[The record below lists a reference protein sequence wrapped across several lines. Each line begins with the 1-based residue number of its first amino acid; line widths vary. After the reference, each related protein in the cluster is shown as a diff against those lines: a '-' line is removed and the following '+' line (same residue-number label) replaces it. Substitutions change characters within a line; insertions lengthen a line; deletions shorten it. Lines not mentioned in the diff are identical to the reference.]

1 MTCVIE
7 NRDLEAPRRNWF
19 QVPRIL
25 TPGTVTELQ
34 CDFPSSNPDAEV
46 SCTDILVGLFG
57 LSDAEIV

>member
-7 NRDLEAPRRNWF
+7 NRDLEAPRRNGF

-25 TPGTVTELQ
+25 TPGTVNELQ
-34 CDFPSSNPDAEV
+34 WKFPGSNPEAEV
-46 SCTDILVGLFG
+46 CHIDILVGFFG